1 MLYPQI
7 MNELINFKK
16 QQKKKTEKKLLYKGV
31 KAMYDLKIYKTIR
44 SFTDTIRN
52 CKVMIDMEK
61 HENNQLAQKIK

>member
-1 MLYPQI
+1 

-16 QQKKKTEKKLLYKGV
+16 QQKKKTEKKVALQGV

>member
-1 MLYPQI
+1 
-7 MNELINFKK
+7 
-16 QQKKKTEKKLLYKGV
+16 
-31 KAMYDLKIYKTIR
+31 MYDLKIYKTIR